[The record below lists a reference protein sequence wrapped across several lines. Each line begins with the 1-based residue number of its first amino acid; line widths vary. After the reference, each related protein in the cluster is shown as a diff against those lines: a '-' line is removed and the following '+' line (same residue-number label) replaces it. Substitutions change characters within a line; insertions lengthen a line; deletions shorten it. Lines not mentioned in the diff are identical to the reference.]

1 MPRRAMRCRVDLKIR
16 AVTAPGVWL
25 CSREDVYLSICMFGE
40 YRTTNLVPSIFPLFI
55 KEELVFDK
63 TYYTALDPSEVA
75 DYLEDELVIIEL
87 LQLREDCDGA
97 TRLASYSSNA
107 RDFLFPYPT
116 LAPAYA
122 SNTRELL
129 LARTLDFPGIA
140 PKLEFVTVTNI
151 SESLSPELDALEDAL
166 MDERKSRRRSRSR
179 PSSRNSMRTFVDV
192 DPEEDLRNYHKPTV
206 ASVFR
211 SRSPSPVYRKKLE
224 QVGTSK
230 RPSSSSCVGR
240 PPFVVR
246 HLEKSLI
253 GRVPGSGG
261 PKTKKSK
268 KKAKRSSSR
277 PRSALSDTEYY
288 SDYASYPTLSK
299 YRSNKS
305 LRDAGDDPIPV
316 YQSRYVPSDDEDAE
330 VAALTRSVDDLYI
343 PPRSRSPS
351 PLLYRSSMRQR
362 YGGLSPAE
370 RIELRVQESLRRSRE
385 ILRSVSPAPRRYS
398 PYSSLSRNSLDDL
411 AINTS
416 IVRSRSPQAYVHL
429 DNGKY
434 WTEKA
439 AQFTAK
445 SHRQVFNDTLSSS
458 YQKMY
463 KNAY

>member
-1 MPRRAMRCRVDLKIR
+1 MSVQLLFKMPRRAMRCRVDLKIR

-25 CSREDVYLSICMFGE
+25 SSREDVYLSICMFGE

-55 KEELVFDK
+55 KEDLVFDK
-63 TYYTALDPSEVA
+63 TYYTALDPSSVA
-75 DYLEDELVIIEL
+75 DYLEDELVVIEL
-87 LQLREDCDGA
+87 LQLCEDRDGA

-129 LARTLDFPGIA
+129 LARTIDFPGIA
-140 PKLEFVTVTNI
+140 PKLEFITVTNI

-166 MDERKSRRRSRSR
+166 RDERKSRRRSRSRSR
-179 PSSRNSMRTFVDV
+179 PSSRNSMR
-192 DPEEDLRNYHKPTV
+192 
-206 ASVFR
+206 
-211 SRSPSPVYRKKLE
+211 SPSPVLRKKLE
-224 QVGTSK
+224 QVGTTK

-261 PKTKKSK
+261 LKTKKGK

-288 SDYASYPTLSK
+288 SDYAVYPTK
-299 YRSNKS
+299 YRSKKS

-316 YQSRYVPSDDEDAE
+316 YQSRYVVSDDEDAE

-351 PLLYRSSMRQR
+351 PLLYRSSLRQR
-362 YGGLSPAE
+362 YGCLSPAE
-370 RIELRVQESLRRSRE
+370 RIERRVQESLRRSRE

-398 PYSSLSRNSLDDL
+398 PYLSLSRNSLDDL
-411 AINTS
+411 EIDTS
-416 IVRSRSPQAYVHL
+416 IVQSRSPKAYVHL

-434 WTEKA
+434 WTERA

-463 KNAY
+463 KNA

>member
-25 CSREDVYLSICMFGE
+25 SSREDVYLSICMFGE

-55 KEELVFDK
+55 KEELLFDK
-63 TYYTALDPSEVA
+63 TYYTALDPSSVA

-87 LQLREDCDGA
+87 LQLRDDCDGA

-140 PKLEFVTVTNI
+140 PKLEFITVTNI

-179 PSSRNSMRTFVDV
+179 PSSRNSMR
-192 DPEEDLRNYHKPTV
+192 
-206 ASVFR
+206 
-211 SRSPSPVYRKKLE
+211 SPSPVFRKKLE

-253 GRVPGSGG
+253 GRTPGAGG
-261 PKTKKSK
+261 PKQKKGK

-288 SDYASYPTLSK
+288 SDYASYPSLNK
-299 YRSNKS
+299 YRLKKV
-305 LRDAGDDPIPV
+305 LREAGDDPIPV
-316 YQSRYVPSDDEDAE
+316 YQSRFVPSDDEDAE

-351 PLLYRSSMRQR
+351 PLLYRSSLRER
-362 YGGLSPAE
+362 YSGLSPAE
-370 RIELRVQESLRRSRE
+370 RIERRVQESLRRSRE
-385 ILRSVSPAPRRYS
+385 ILRSVSPVPRRYS
-398 PYSSLSRNSLDDL
+398 PYRSLSRNSLDDL
-411 AINTS
+411 EIDTT
-416 IVRSRSPQAYVHL
+416 IVKSRSPQAYVHL

-434 WTEKA
+434 WTDKA

>member
-1 MPRRAMRCRVDLKIR
+1 MPRRAMRCCVDLKIR

-25 CSREDVYLSICMFGE
+25 SSREDVYLSISMFGE

-55 KEELVFDK
+55 KEDLVFDK
-63 TYYTALDPSEVA
+63 TYYTALDPSQVA
-75 DYLEDELVIIEL
+75 DFLEDELVIVEL
-87 LQLREDCDGA
+87 LQLRDDCDGA
-97 TRLASYSSNA
+97 IRLASYSSNA
-107 RDFLFPYPT
+107 RDFLFPYPS

-129 LARTLDFPGIA
+129 LARTMDFPGIA
-140 PKLEFVTVTNI
+140 PKLEFFTVTNI

-166 MDERKSRRRSRSR
+166 RDERKSRRRSRSTSR
-179 PSSRNSMRTFVDV
+179 PSSRSSMRTYVDV
-192 DPEEDLRNYHKPTV
+192 DAEEDQKNYHKPTV

-230 RPSSSSCVGR
+230 RPSSASCVGR

-253 GRVPGSGG
+253 GRIPGTGG

-288 SDYASYPTLSK
+288 SDYASYPDVNK
-299 YRSNKS
+299 YRLRKVM
-305 LRDAGDDPIPV
+305 RDAGDDPIPV
-316 YQSRYVPSDDEDAE
+316 YQSRFVPSDDEDAE

-351 PLLYRSSMRQR
+351 PLLYRSTLRQR
-362 YGGLSPAE
+362 YGGLTPAE

-398 PYSSLSRNSLDDL
+398 PYISLSRNSLDDL
-411 AINTS
+411 QIDTS
-416 IVRSRSPQAYVHL
+416 IVKSRRY
-429 DNGKY
+429 Y
-434 WTEKA
+434 
-439 AQFTAK
+439 
-445 SHRQVFNDTLSSS
+445 
-458 YQKMY
+458 
-463 KNAY
+463 

>member
-25 CSREDVYLSICMFGE
+25 SSREDVYLSICMFGE

-55 KEELVFDK
+55 KEDLVFDK
-63 TYYTALDPSEVA
+63 TYYTALDPSSVA
-75 DYLEDELVIIEL
+75 DYLEDELVVIEL
-87 LQLREDCDGA
+87 LQLCEDRDGA

-129 LARTLDFPGIA
+129 LARTIDFPGIA
-140 PKLEFVTVTNI
+140 PKLEFITVTNI

-166 MDERKSRRRSRSR
+166 RDERKSRRRSRSR
-179 PSSRNSMRTFVDV
+179 SRPLSRNSMR
-192 DPEEDLRNYHKPTV
+192 
-206 ASVFR
+206 
-211 SRSPSPVYRKKLE
+211 SPSPVLRKKLE
-224 QVGTSK
+224 QVGTTK

-261 PKTKKSK
+261 PKTKKGK

-288 SDYASYPTLSK
+288 SDYAVYPTK
-299 YRSNKS
+299 YRSKKS

-316 YQSRYVPSDDEDAE
+316 YQSRYVVSDDEDAE

-351 PLLYRSSMRQR
+351 PLLYRSSLRQR
-362 YGGLSPAE
+362 YGCLSPAE
-370 RIELRVQESLRRSRE
+370 RIERRVQESLRRSRE

-398 PYSSLSRNSLDDL
+398 PYLSLSRNSLDDL
-411 AINTS
+411 EIDTS
-416 IVRSRSPQAYVHL
+416 IVQSRSPKAYVHL

-434 WTEKA
+434 WTERA

-463 KNAY
+463 KNA

>member
-25 CSREDVYLSICMFGE
+25 SSREDVYLSICMFGE

-55 KEELVFDK
+55 KEDLVFDK
-63 TYYTALDPSEVA
+63 TYYTALDPSSVA
-75 DYLEDELVIIEL
+75 DYLEDELVVIEL
-87 LQLREDCDGA
+87 LQLCEDRDGA

-129 LARTLDFPGIA
+129 LARTIDFPGIA
-140 PKLEFVTVTNI
+140 PKLEFITVTNI

-166 MDERKSRRRSRSR
+166 RDERKSRRRSRSR
-179 PSSRNSMRTFVDV
+179 SRPLSRNSMRTYVEVDA
-192 DPEEDLRNYHKPTV
+192 EEDSKNYHKPTV

-211 SRSPSPVYRKKLE
+211 SRSPSPVLRKKLE
-224 QVGTSK
+224 QVGTTK

-261 PKTKKSK
+261 PKTKKGK

-288 SDYASYPTLSK
+288 SDYAVYPTK
-299 YRSNKS
+299 YRSKKS

-316 YQSRYVPSDDEDAE
+316 YQSRYVVSDDEDAE

-351 PLLYRSSMRQR
+351 PLLYRSSLRQR
-362 YGGLSPAE
+362 YGCLSPAE
-370 RIELRVQESLRRSRE
+370 RIERRVQESLRRSRE

-398 PYSSLSRNSLDDL
+398 PYLSLSRNSLDDL
-411 AINTS
+411 EIDTS
-416 IVRSRSPQAYVHL
+416 IVQSRRY
-429 DNGKY
+429 Y
-434 WTEKA
+434 
-439 AQFTAK
+439 
-445 SHRQVFNDTLSSS
+445 
-458 YQKMY
+458 
-463 KNAY
+463 

>member
-179 PSSRNSMRTFVDV
+179 PSSRNSM
-192 DPEEDLRNYHKPTV
+192 
-206 ASVFR
+206 
-211 SRSPSPVYRKKLE
+211 RSPSPVYRKKLE

>member
-1 MPRRAMRCRVDLKIR
+1 MDLKIR

-25 CSREDVYLSICMFGE
+25 SSREDVYLSICMFGE

-55 KEELVFDK
+55 KEDLVFDK
-63 TYYTALDPSEVA
+63 TYYTALDPSSVA
-75 DYLEDELVIIEL
+75 DYLEDELVVIEL
-87 LQLREDCDGA
+87 LQLCEDRDGA

-129 LARTLDFPGIA
+129 LARTIDFPGIA
-140 PKLEFVTVTNI
+140 PKLEFITVTNI

-166 MDERKSRRRSRSR
+166 RDERKSRRRSRSRSR
-179 PSSRNSMRTFVDV
+179 PSSRNSMR
-192 DPEEDLRNYHKPTV
+192 
-206 ASVFR
+206 
-211 SRSPSPVYRKKLE
+211 SPSPVLRKKLE
-224 QVGTSK
+224 QVGTTK

-261 PKTKKSK
+261 PKTKKGK

-288 SDYASYPTLSK
+288 SDYAVYPTK
-299 YRSNKS
+299 YRSKKS

-316 YQSRYVPSDDEDAE
+316 YQSRYVVSDDEDAE

-351 PLLYRSSMRQR
+351 PLLYRSSLRQR
-362 YGGLSPAE
+362 YGCLSPAE
-370 RIELRVQESLRRSRE
+370 RIERRVQESLRRSRE

-398 PYSSLSRNSLDDL
+398 PYLSLSRNSLDDL
-411 AINTS
+411 EIDTS
-416 IVRSRSPQAYVHL
+416 IVQSRRY
-429 DNGKY
+429 Y
-434 WTEKA
+434 
-439 AQFTAK
+439 
-445 SHRQVFNDTLSSS
+445 
-458 YQKMY
+458 
-463 KNAY
+463 